1 MRRRHTAWY
10 VPSHGDGGGRSLCLT
25 SCPIPDARWITSS
38 EASGAQIDVARS
50 ASIGLRSTHSQTH
63 QEQTEWPEINGKV
76 YVKKKEAAK
85 NIQNCFPG

>member
-1 MRRRHTAWY
+1 MEMGVAEASVLPVAQY
-10 VPSHGDGGGRSLCLT
+10 LMPG
-25 SCPIPDARWITSS
+25 ITSS
-38 EASGAQIDVARS
+38 EAPGAQIDVARS